1 VTTVQDLEVTVTSHI
16 DVCAVR
22 YEAIHARLKRLENLL
37 MRVGGAIIV
46 ILLTAFGTV
55 TMMWLESI
63 IAWLLGQVTSFST
76 RLTKIEGQMPAL
88 ITPEGVP
95 TDSPISAERR
105 QRQKEELLDKIYDLQ
120 MRVKLLEQKETGK

>member
-37 MRVGGAIIV
+37 MQVGGAIIV

-63 IAWLLGQVTSFST
+63 
-76 RLTKIEGQMPAL
+76 K
-88 ITPEGVP
+88 
-95 TDSPISAERR
+95 
-105 QRQKEELLDKIYDLQ
+105 
-120 MRVKLLEQKETGK
+120 